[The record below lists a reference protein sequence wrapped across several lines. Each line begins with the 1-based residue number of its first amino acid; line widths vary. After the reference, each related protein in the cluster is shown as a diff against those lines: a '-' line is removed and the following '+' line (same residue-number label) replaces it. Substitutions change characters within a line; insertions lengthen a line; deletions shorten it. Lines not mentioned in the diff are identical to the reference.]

1 MGELFSTIFN
11 GMNLALAGAV
21 IATIMAG
28 IGSAKGVSLCGQAA
42 SGLLSEDPSKFG
54 KALVLQA
61 LPMTQGIYGLVTAL
75 LIFIKLNLFA
85 GGPATPLSPEDGIFY
100 FVAALPIAV
109 VGLISGILQGK
120 VAASGIVLISK
131 RGDELGHAITN
142 AALVETFAILAVLV
156 SLIAIIFH

>member
-1 MGELFSTIFN
+1 MGEFLTTIFS
-11 GMNLALAGAV
+11 GMNLAIAGAA
-21 IATIMAG
+21 IATIFSG

-42 SGLLSEDPSKFG
+42 SGLLSEDPGKFG

-75 LIFIKLNLFA
+75 LIFIKLNLFG
-85 GGPATPLSPEDGIFY
+85 GGPATPLSMADGMFY
-100 FVAALPIAV
+100 FIAALPIAF
-109 VGLISGILQGK
+109 VGLISGIQQGK

-131 RGDELGHAITN
+131 RGDELGHAIAN